1 MQKLPQP
8 LLGVLAL
15 LAGLLVGLDA
25 SAQAPKKEPK
35 LADYFG
41 FQPLEIYKLEYRI
54 GNLMLKD
61 LDGDKVDDIVVS
73 NNGRS
78 RIDLLLSTK
87 KPDDDQANRPFRKD
101 PNELQYD
108 RRMRLVSIPVNK
120 EVVSV
125 DTGDFNGDGKPD
137 MVYYGTPAEVE
148 ILFNEGQGRFGNAK
162 KIATGDAT
170 DRPSALTVGDL
181 DQDGRDDIALLAEH
195 ELVFVYQTATGTLTE
210 PGAGAAHRRE
220 ALAAPGAGRRRRRR
234 QGPGPPRQRRRP
246 PRPHPVRHSG
256 EEAGPRAAVRPGDP
270 PRGRFRQDG
279 RSPRHGDPHDREP
292 VGPGAGAHAR
302 PLRHRR
308 GEQARPP
315 GVLRA
320 AVWQRARPVAG
331 PGRPGRRRPPGRGDQ
346 RPRPTPRCGPIS
358 SRASRAWAPARPS
371 PAWSGA
377 DGPPRRPGR
386 RPQG

>member
-8 LLGVLAL
+8 LLGALAL

-148 ILFNEGQGRFGNAK
+148 ILFNEGQGRFGNVK
-162 KIATGDAT
+162 KVSHGRR
-170 DRPSALTVGDL
+170 DRSSHALTVGDL

-210 PGAGAAHRRE
+210 PERVPHTAEKPWLLRSLDVDGDGAKDLVLLDSEGD
-220 ALAAPGAGRRRRRR
+220 
-234 QGPGPPRQRRRP
+234 
-246 PRPHPVRHSG
+246 HPVHIRFATP
-256 EEAGPRAAVRPGDP
+256 EKKLGPEQRFALETLRAVAFGKMDDQPG
-270 PRGRFRQDG
+270 
-279 RSPRHGDPHDREP
+279 HGAPHDREP
-292 VGPGAGAHAR
+292 VGPGAGA
-302 PLRHRR
+302 RR
-308 GEQARPP
+308 STAP
-315 GVLRA
+315 
-320 AVWQRARPVAG
+320 
-331 PGRPGRRRPPGRGDQ
+331 
-346 RPRPTPRCGPIS
+346 
-358 SRASRAWAPARPS
+358 APARRTS
-371 PAWSGA
+371 AAAWRSSRCRMA
-377 DGPPRRPGR
+377 TNAAGR
-386 RPQG
+386 WPWATWTATAARTW